1 MTLPMTTQSNT
12 LYCSEDLQVLQ
23 VYEDVVVAVED
34 IMTFI
39 TVQLNEHDVSFA
51 LYISFVDF

>member
-1 MTLPMTTQSNT
+1 MTTQSNT